1 MSFNSLVFLIYLVIV
16 LTLYYCLPHKFRWPM
31 LLVASYIFYAY
42 WDFYLVFLILTT
54 TVVSYLAGILIE
66 KSKSQAV
73 KNLLLIATLVVCLG
87 FLLFFKYFNFLSG
100 SVTSLI
106 RLFGGQVDDFF
117 LDLILPVGIS
127 FYTFQTLS
135 YVIDVYRES
144 IEAEKHFGYYA
155 LFVSFFPQLVAGPI
169 ERPENLLPQLKEEH
183 KLKASNL
190 VEGFKMLAAG
200 FVKKVVIADTL
211 AIYVNAVY
219 NSSDFSQVTGL
230 AVVLATLIFM
240 IQIYCD
246 FSGYSDI
253 ATGCAKMMGIELMVN
268 FNRPFIS
275 ETLSEFWARWHIS
288 LSSWFK
294 DYIYTPMN
302 YRAMGKKHLEAR
314 MHFNLLVL
322 FFVSGLWHG
331 ANWTFVI
338 WGLFNGVCQI
348 LGSLMKKAKR
358 VIYQK
363 VGLQEKGDK
372 YRVLRIIR
380 TTAVLA
386 LGLVLFRSNTLAN
399 AGVFFVKIFSDWSFS
414 IDYFTKTFAGLNI
427 DLLGAF
433 TAILLFVLMIF
444 IDRLIMEPRGK
455 DVLAGDKAVS
465 VHFNYIY
472 IVWLIAAAWLLLIAN
487 GQSSGF
493 IYFQF

>member
-1 MSFNSLVFLIYLVIV
+1 
-16 LTLYYCLPHKFRWPM
+16 
-31 LLVASYIFYAY
+31 
-42 WDFYLVFLILTT
+42 
-54 TVVSYLAGILIE
+54 
-66 KSKSQAV
+66 
-73 KNLLLIATLVVCLG
+73 
-87 FLLFFKYFNFLSG
+87 
-100 SVTSLI
+100 
-106 RLFGGQVDDFF
+106 
-117 LDLILPVGIS
+117 
-127 FYTFQTLS
+127 
-135 YVIDVYRES
+135 
-144 IEAEKHFGYYA
+144 
-155 LFVSFFPQLVAGPI
+155 
-169 ERPENLLPQLKEEH
+169 
-183 KLKASNL
+183 
-190 VEGFKMLAAG
+190 
-200 FVKKVVIADTL
+200 
-211 AIYVNAVY
+211 
-219 NSSDFSQVTGL
+219 
-230 AVVLATLIFM
+230 M

-253 ATGCAKMMGIELMVN
+253 ATGCAKMMGVELMVN

-331 ANWTFVI
+331 ANWTFVV

-414 IDYFTKTFAGLNI
+414 IDYLTKTFAGLNI

-444 IDRLIMEPRGK
+444 VDRLIMEPRGK
-455 DVLAGDKAVS
+455 DVLPGDKSVS
-465 VHFNYIY
+465 VHFNYVY